1 MLGKKYL
8 RYLLKKHRAR
18 WIVAV
23 YGVKEI
29 NLRVLKEL
37 VDKEGRE
44 EDREFVNLL
53 LNLNNKRINISMVRE

>member
-1 MLGKKYL
+1 VLGKKYL

-23 YGVKEI
+23 YGMKEI

-44 EDREFVNLL
+44 EDKEFVNLL